1 MKKVLT
7 LLCICLMSSTVLFAQ
22 NGNGFGYG
30 VKAGINLS
38 DMTNSTGSGRVGFVG
53 GAFVDYSIERFGLE
67 LGFYY
72 SEQGSNGVLDAY
84 EHVDYHFNYINA
96 QLLAKYQIFNGFRV
110 FAGPQG
116 GYIIK
121 STVQYEEHKEEYN
134 NVAKWDIGI
143 TAGIGYTFKMGLDL
157 SASYTRGLTNIFIDD
172 RTAYNTTFKVSVG
185 WVF

>member
-1 MKKVLT
+1 
-7 LLCICLMSSTVLFAQ
+7 MSSTILFAQ
-22 NGNGFGYG
+22 NGNGLGYG
-30 VKAGINLS
+30 VKAGMNLS
-38 DMTNSTGSGRVGFVG
+38 DMTSSTGAGRVGFVG
-53 GAFVDYSIERFGLE
+53 GAFVDYNIERFGLE
-67 LGFYY
+67 LGLYY
-72 SEQGSNGVLDAY
+72 SEQGSNGVLVNYD
-84 EHVDYHFNYINA
+84 HVDYHFDYINA

-116 GYIIK
+116 GYIVK
-121 STVQYEEHKEEYN
+121 STEQIVKSTLLQYDGTKRDYN

-157 SASYTRGLTNIFIDD
+157 SASYTRGFTNIFIDD